1 MRKELF
7 PYFSRAFFYSTGLG
21 TGVLS
26 SYLEEKANAI
36 LEMQLDENH
45 YDEHQLISIKVP
57 VDYLPYYNN
66 SQLFERVDG
75 EIEIDGVHYKY
86 VKRRIYN
93 DSLEMLCIPNT
104 AVTALRS
111 AQNEFFKFVNDL
123 QRTGTDKGTH
133 PHHSASKSF
142 SADFF
147 PAKDPFKWNDLLIPV
162 PKIFGYYLLTPTS
175 RHDFTEEHPPQSRG

>member
-1 MRKELF
+1 MKRIVSIFLSGIFLF
-7 PYFSRAFFYSTGLG
+7 NWFGYR
-21 TGVLS
+21 VLT
-26 SYLEEKANAI
+26 SYLEEKANI
-36 LEMQLDENH
+36 SLETQLDENH

-75 EIEIDGVHYKY
+75 EIEIDGIHYKY

-104 AVTALRS
+104 AVTALQS

-123 QRTGTDKGTH
+123 QRTGADKGTH
-133 PHHSASKSF
+133 SHHSASKSF

-147 PAKDPFKWNDLLIPV
+147 PVKDAFKWNDLLVPI
-162 PKIFGYYLLTPTS
+162 PKIFSYYLLTPTS
-175 RHDFTEEHPPQSRG
+175 RHDFIEEHPPQSRG